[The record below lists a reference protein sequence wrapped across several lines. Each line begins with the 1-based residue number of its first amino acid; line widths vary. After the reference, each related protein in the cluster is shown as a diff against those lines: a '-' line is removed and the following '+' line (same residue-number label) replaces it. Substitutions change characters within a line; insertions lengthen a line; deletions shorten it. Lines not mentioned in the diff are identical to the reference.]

1 MSIRLLAVS
10 LILGLALLVT
20 SCAGTTP
27 TASSIGSSATPPPP
41 TVTLGPPTIAALPE
55 PTATAVPPTATLAA
69 TETPEPTET
78 FIPPTATPESTELP
92 MPPSDPAALGD
103 TWTRPAD
110 GASMIY
116 VPGGSF
122 RMGSTA
128 AQVDDALSLCQQYP
142 DQYGVCKL
150 ERFLP
155 ESPQHNV
162 TISGFWLDRTEV
174 TNAQYALCV
183 EAGACRQSRLA
194 SNPAYNGDDYPV
206 AGVPWQNAV
215 DYCSWVG
222 GQLPTEAQWEFA
234 ARGSADLL
242 FPWGDEFDC
251 AGGNFGDDATGCDD
265 GYREPSPA
273 GSFPTGISWCGA
285 LDMAGN
291 AWEWV
296 ADLYAEY
303 PAEDQR
309 DPTGPESGSERI
321 LRGGSWAYLPAMVR
335 AAYRYPVPPTAN
347 YLAVGFRCALSPA
360 VDHLPQSPADY
371 QATLELKEKVD
382 VGGHRLYIHCSG
394 TGVPAVIL
402 EAGFNDVGATWSQ
415 VQPEVARV
423 SRVCSYDRAGLGRSD
438 RVSEPGNSQQAAHQL
453 HTLLENAGI
462 QGPYVL
468 VGHSLG
474 GLYMR
479 LFADRY
485 REQVAGLVLVDSS
498 HPDQYRR
505 SAAVL
510 PPESPDES
518 ESVKFYRDWFTTATP
533 DPTLKPELF
542 QAGSLG
548 DLPLAV
554 LTAPNKQRAD
564 DVPTE
569 LNDKFN
575 QIWVELQVELAQLSS
590 NSTHIIAEESGHF
603 IQHDQPDLVIGAIEQ
618 VVQESRAP

>member
-1 MSIRLLAVS
+1 MV
-10 LILGLALLVT
+10 
-20 SCAGTTP
+20 
-27 TASSIGSSATPPPP
+27 
-41 TVTLGPPTIAALPE
+41 
-55 PTATAVPPTATLAA
+55 
-69 TETPEPTET
+69 
-78 FIPPTATPESTELP
+78 
-92 MPPSDPAALGD
+92 
-103 TWTRPAD
+103 
-110 GASMIY
+110 Y

-128 AQVDDALSLCQQYP
+128 AQVDNALSLCQQYP

-155 ESPQHNV
+155 ELPQHTV
-162 TISGFWLDRTEV
+162 TLSGFWLDRTEV
-174 TNAQYALCV
+174 TNAQYTLCV
-183 EAGACRQSRLA
+183 EAGACQRSRLE

-206 AGVPWQNAV
+206 AGIPWQDAA
-215 DYCSWVG
+215 DYCSWIG
-222 GQLPTEAQWEFA
+222 GQLPTEAQWEYA
-234 ARGSADLL
+234 ARGSTNLQ

-251 AGGNFGDDATGCDD
+251 AGGNFGDDAIGCDD
-265 GYREPSPA
+265 GHREPSPA
-273 GSFPTGISWCGA
+273 GSFPSGISWCGA

-296 ADLYAEY
+296 ADFYGEY

-347 YLAVGFRCALSPA
+347 YLAVGFRCAFPPA
-360 VDHLPQSPADY
+360 VETLPQPSADD
-371 QATLELKEKVD
+371 QASLELKEKID

-394 TGVPAVIL
+394 SGSPAVIL

-415 VQPEVARV
+415 VQPEVAGF

-438 RVSEPGNSQQAAHQL
+438 RVSEPANSQQAAHQL
-453 HTLLENAGI
+453 HTLLENAGVEE
-462 QGPYVL
+462 PYVL

-474 GLYMR
+474 GVYMR
-479 LFADRY
+479 LFADQY
-485 REQVAGLVLVDSS
+485 REQVAGLVLVDSA

-518 ESVKFYRDWFTTATP
+518 ESVRFYREWFTTATL

-542 QAGSLG
+542 EAGSLG
-548 DLPLAV
+548 DMPLAV

-575 QIWVELQVELAQLSS
+575 QIWVELQAELAQLSS
-590 NSTHIIAEESGHF
+590 NSTHIMAETSGHF
-603 IQHDQPDLVIGAIEQ
+603 IQHDQPDLVIDAIED
-618 VVQESRAP
+618 VVQQVRDS